1 MKQFAHGTGSA
12 SVHSISNALGQHI
25 SMSIPTA
32 LFSYVATPGQP
43 IPNRAEA
50 IALARRQWLD
60 HSEPGR
66 GAWFS
71 PDLQRS
77 WNRCLQRGWNPNDRV
92 LCNPVSTSQ
101 VAQLQEQHQPLLT
114 AAAPVIRSLARTMQ
128 HTGYF
133 ALLTDAQ
140 GRVIDVQGPA
150 DHSHEQVA
158 AIARVGVD
166 LSEQAVGTTAIGT
179 ALAEQQPVWLH
190 QGEHFFED
198 TTVFTC
204 AGAPIVGPDRQCVGM
219 LDLTG
224 IHVKEQPALKFL
236 VTQAASR
243 IENAL
248 TLAHP
253 HQLLLRISWPGSVPG
268 TEADGM
274 VCVDGDARITGCNRA
289 AADMLTLTPSCLPR
303 KLEEVFACKSDVLF
317 DAARE
322 HRPPMHLPLWSGLL
336 VQLVAQKGAE
346 VGAHTHRS
354 ARSNGASATVALKD
368 VETAMIRRAVD
379 DAHGSVSEAARAL
392 GISRA
397 TLYRKLAK
405 H

>member
-1 MKQFAHGTGSA
+1 MTTASTLLPSA
-12 SVHSISNALGQHI
+12 SGQNRSESIAWVRQRLVSHR
-25 SMSIPTA
+25 
-32 LFSYVATPGQP
+32 QP
-43 IPNRAEA
+43 SGHTELSA
-50 IALARRQWLD
+50 
-60 HSEPGR
+60 
-66 GAWFS
+66 
-71 PDLQRS
+71 DLQRS
-77 WNRCLQRGWNPNDRV
+77 WERCLQRGWNPDDRV

-101 VAQLQEQHQPLLT
+101 VAQLLEQNRPLLK
-114 AAAPVIRSLARTMQ
+114 AAEPVVRSLARTMQ

-133 ALLTDAQ
+133 ALLTDAM

-150 DHSHEQVA
+150 DPIHPQVA

-166 LSEQAVGTTAIGT
+166 LSEDAVGTTAIGT
-179 ALAEQQPVWLH
+179 ALAEQHPVWLH

-204 AGAPIVGPDRQCVGM
+204 AGAPIVGPDRRCVGM

-224 IHVKEQPALKFL
+224 IHVREQPALKFL
-236 VTQAASR
+236 VAQAASQ

-268 TEADGM
+268 TEADGL
-274 VCVDGDARITGCNRA
+274 VCIDGNGYITGCNRA
-289 AADMLTLTPSCLPR
+289 AAYMLTLTPACLPR
-303 KLEEVFACKSDVLF
+303 KAEDVFACKADALF

-322 HRPPMHLPLWSGLL
+322 HRAPMQLPLWSGLL
-336 VQLVAQKGAE
+336 VQVMAQPGAPL
-346 VGAHTHRS
+346 GHTTRS
-354 ARSNGASATVALKD
+354 AGTASGSATVALKD

-379 DAHGSVSEAARAL
+379 DAQGSVSQAARAL

>member
-1 MKQFAHGTGSA
+1 MP
-12 SVHSISNALGQHI
+12 N
-25 SMSIPTA
+25 PTSDS
-32 LFSYVATPGQP
+32 LSGLTTH
-43 IPNRAEA
+43 RSEA
-50 IALARRQWLD
+50 IALARRQWLE
-60 HSEPGR
+60 HPETGG

-71 PDLQRS
+71 ADLQRS
-77 WNRCLQRGWNPNDRV
+77 WTRCLQRGWNPHDRV
-92 LCNPVSTSQ
+92 LCNPVTTSQ
-101 VAQLQEQHQPLLT
+101 VSHLLEQNQPLLR
-114 AAAPVIRSLARTMQ
+114 AAEPVIRSLARTMQ

-133 ALLTDAQ
+133 ALLTDAA

-150 DHSHEQVA
+150 DHSHSQVA

-179 ALAEQQPVWLH
+179 ALAELQPVWLH

-204 AGAPIVGPDRQCVGM
+204 AGAPIVGPDRSCVGM

-236 VTQAASR
+236 VAQAAAR

-268 TEADGM
+268 TEADGL
-274 VCVDGDARITGCNRA
+274 VCVDGDGLITGCNRA
-289 AADMLTLTPSCLPR
+289 AADMLTLTEACLPR
-303 KLEEVFACKSDVLF
+303 RLEDVFACKSDVVF

-322 HRPPMHLPLWSGLL
+322 HRAPMHLPLWSGLL
-336 VQLVAQKGAE
+336 VQMVAQHGG
-346 VGAHTHRS
+346 VMAHSSRS
-354 ARSNGASATVALKD
+354 ARVGATSATVALKD

-379 DAHGSVSEAARAL
+379 DAHGSVSQAARAL

>member
-1 MKQFAHGTGSA
+1 MPMTHTVLPHPTPANRSESIA
-12 SVHSISNALGQHI
+12 S
-25 SMSIPTA
+25 
-32 LFSYVATPGQP
+32 
-43 IPNRAEA
+43 
-50 IALARRQWLD
+50 ARRQWLNKP
-60 HSEPGR
+60 EPGA
-66 GAWFS
+66 GNWFS

-77 WNRCLQRGWNPNDRV
+77 WDRCLQRGWKPSDRV
-92 LCNPVSTSQ
+92 LCNPVTTSQ
-101 VAQLQEQHQPLLT
+101 VGLLLEQNQPLLH
-114 AAAPVIRSLARTMQ
+114 AAEPVIRSLARTMQ

-133 ALLTDAQ
+133 ALLTDARGQ
-140 GRVIDVQGPA
+140 VLDVHGPA
-150 DHSHEQVA
+150 DHSHSQVA

-179 ALAEQQPVWLH
+179 ALAEQLPVWLH

-204 AGAPIVGPDRQCVGM
+204 AGAPIVGPDRRCVGM

-236 VTQAASR
+236 VAQAASR

-253 HQLLLRISWPGSVPG
+253 HELLLRISWPGSVPG
-268 TEADGM
+268 TEADGL
-274 VCVDGDARITGCNRA
+274 VCVDGDGFITGCNRA
-289 AADMLTLTPSCLPR
+289 AADMLTLTQTCLPR
-303 KLEEVFACKSDVLF
+303 NLEDVFACKREVVF

-322 HRPPMHLPLWSGLL
+322 HRTPSHLPLWSGLL
-336 VQLVAQKGAE
+336 VQVVAQL
-346 VGAHTHRS
+346 GAHPSAATRS
-354 ARSNGASATVALKD
+354 ARTAGATATVALKD

-379 DAHGSVSEAARAL
+379 DAHGSVSQAARAL

>member
-1 MKQFAHGTGSA
+1 MTPA
-12 SVHSISNALGQHI
+12 STVLPQS
-25 SMSIPTA
+25 
-32 LFSYVATPGQP
+32 PGQ
-43 IPNRAEA
+43 NRSES
-50 IALARRQWLD
+50 IALVRRQLV
-60 HSEPGR
+60 SERQPEGQW
-66 GAWFS
+66 GLT

-77 WNRCLQRGWNPNDRV
+77 WERCLQRGWNPDDRV
-92 LCNPVSTSQ
+92 LCNPVSHSQ
-101 VAQLQEQHQPLLT
+101 VSHLLEQNRPLLQ
-114 AAAPVIRSLARTMQ
+114 AAEPVIRSLARTMQ

-133 ALLTDAQ
+133 ALLTDAM

-150 DHSHEQVA
+150 DPIHPQVA

-166 LSEQAVGTTAIGT
+166 LSEDAVGTTAIGT
-179 ALAEQQPVWLH
+179 ALAEQHPVWLH

-204 AGAPIVGPDRQCVGM
+204 AGAPIVGPDRRCVGM

-236 VTQAASR
+236 VAQAASQ

-268 TEADGM
+268 TEADGL
-274 VCVDGDARITGCNRA
+274 VCVDGNGCITGCNRA
-289 AADMLTLTPSCLPR
+289 AAYMLTLTPSCLPR
-303 KLEEVFACKSDVLF
+303 KAEDVFACKTDVLF

-322 HRPPMHLPLWSGLL
+322 HRAPMQLPLWSGLL
-336 VQLVAQKGAE
+336 VQVVAQPGSSQTRRPGSTR
-346 VGAHTHRS
+346 VV
-354 ARSNGASATVALKD
+354 GASATVALKD

>member
-1 MKQFAHGTGSA
+1 
-12 SVHSISNALGQHI
+12 
-25 SMSIPTA
+25 
-32 LFSYVATPGQP
+32 
-43 IPNRAEA
+43 
-50 IALARRQWLD
+50 
-60 HSEPGR
+60 
-66 GAWFS
+66 
-71 PDLQRS
+71 
-77 WNRCLQRGWNPNDRV
+77 V
-92 LCNPVSTSQ
+92 LCNPVTTSQ
-101 VAQLQEQHQPLLT
+101 VGLLLEQNQPLLH
-114 AAAPVIRSLARTMQ
+114 AAEPVIRSLARTMQ

-133 ALLTDAQ
+133 ALLTDARGQ
-140 GRVIDVQGPA
+140 VLDVHGPA
-150 DHSHEQVA
+150 DHSHSQVA

-179 ALAEQQPVWLH
+179 ALAEQLPVWLH

-204 AGAPIVGPDRQCVGM
+204 AGAPIVGPDRRCVGM

-236 VTQAASR
+236 VAQAASR

-253 HQLLLRISWPGSVPG
+253 HELLLRISWPGSVPG
-268 TEADGM
+268 TEADGL
-274 VCVDGDARITGCNRA
+274 VCVDGNGCITGCNRT
-289 AADMLTLTPSCLPR
+289 AADMLTLTQTCLPR
-303 KLEEVFACKSDVLF
+303 NLEDVFACKREVVF

-322 HRPPMHLPLWSGLL
+322 HRAPSHLPLWSGLL
-336 VQLVAQKGAE
+336 VQVVAQL
-346 VGAHTHRS
+346 GAHPSAAPRS
-354 ARSNGASATVALKD
+354 ARTAGATATVALKD
-368 VETAMIRRAVD
+368 VETAMIRKAVD
-379 DAHGSVSEAARAL
+379 DAHGSVSKAALAL